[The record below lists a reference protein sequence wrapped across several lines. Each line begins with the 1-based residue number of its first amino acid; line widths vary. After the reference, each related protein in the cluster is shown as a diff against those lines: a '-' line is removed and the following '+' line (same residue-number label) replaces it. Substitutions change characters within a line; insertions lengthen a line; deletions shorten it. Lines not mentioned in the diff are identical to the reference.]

1 MTPERE
7 KYLAMCGDNEK
18 VLRAVLNNQ
27 KQGVK
32 SHKYIL
38 NNDSL
43 MSKAEKEYVL
53 DSLSNYKRGVSFYRH
68 ELNHIKGMD
77 RVVVPKDVQKFL
89 YAVHD
94 FGTGYGIGFIG
105 VCKCGAELNNVDC
118 KYCPNCGKRILWEK
132 VK

>member
-1 MTPERE
+1 MRT
-7 KYLAMCGDNEK
+7 KIY
-18 VLRAVLNNQ
+18 Q
-27 KQGVK
+27 
-32 SHKYIL
+32 
-38 NNDSL
+38 
-43 MSKAEKEYVL
+43 AEKEIVL
-53 DSLSNYKRGVSFYRH
+53 CKAMLNPKYKIPDLNRWKSLLKMWKFELAAYRH
-68 ELNHIKGMD
+68 ELNRIKGMD